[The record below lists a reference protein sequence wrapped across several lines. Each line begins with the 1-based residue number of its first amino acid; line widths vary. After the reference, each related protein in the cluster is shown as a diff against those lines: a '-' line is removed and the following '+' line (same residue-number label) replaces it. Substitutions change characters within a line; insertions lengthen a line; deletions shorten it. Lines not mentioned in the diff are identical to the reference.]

1 MNRRSRPSL
10 ICLRSELNGSVRRL
24 LLLRRGLLLLLFS
37 GLSILLCNLG
47 GAGFVRI
54 ALAALIFVYHFT
66 LEVIHLMFAL

>member
-1 MNRRSRPSL
+1 MNRRGRLSL
-10 ICLRSELNGSVRRL
+10 ICLSSEHNGSIRRL
-24 LLLRRGLLLLLFS
+24 PLLWRGLLLLLFS

-47 GAGFVRI
+47 GASFVRI